1 MSHSHVASVWKREY
15 TNCII
20 QRLYRPICARPA
32 RLLPITLA
40 EREVREGRLG
50 PCKTSISL
58 RKFLQQ
64 LPLCACHATN
74 VMGTCIRELCVVT
87 AVHMCMYVSEG
98 DGGRS

>member
-1 MSHSHVASVWKREY
+1 MHITASVSAHLC
-15 TNCII
+15 TS
-20 QRLYRPICARPA
+20 RPP
-32 RLLPITLA
+32 PSNPLA
-40 EREVREGRLG
+40 EREAREGRLG
-50 PCKTSISL
+50 PCKSSISL

-98 DGGRS
+98 DGDRS